1 MIILLAHIWKKFQLH
16 IDKANYKAS
25 LARREE
31 CISVAGYSTLCSL
44 GQMRAGKGCH

>member
-1 MIILLAHIWKKFQLH
+1 MIILIARIWKTFQLH

-31 CISVAGYSTLCSL
+31 CISLAGYSTLCSL
-44 GQMRAGKGCH
+44 GQMRAGKDGH